1 MVDLALYI
9 VIAFQ
14 ESNANFNTGSPAS
27 LVRTVDEQLA
37 RTDDGT
43 FSLEEEASLQLASKG
58 AWGLLVGTAIWSQN
72 LPADVPRSYSRT
84 TSR

>member
-1 MVDLALYI
+1 MAASKHERRRPRPERFARFFTKQLLLFVACALLVIVVDLALYI

-37 RTDDGT
+37 RTDDG
-43 FSLEEEASLQLASKG
+43 AHRA
-58 AWGLLVGTAIWSQN
+58 
-72 LPADVPRSYSRT
+72 
-84 TSR
+84 